1 MSKKTNATTNYPKD
15 SHKEFCK
22 RCMSYNGG
30 CPITRSKRPSR
41 KCSL

>member
-22 RCMSYNGG
+22 RCMSYHGG
-30 CPITRSKRPSR
+30 CPVTRSKRPSR

>member
-30 CPITRSKRPSR
+30 CPVTRSKRPSR

>member
-22 RCMSYNGG
+22 LCMSYNGG
-30 CPITRSKRPSR
+30 CPVTRSKRPSR